1 MALFLSGFFQVIEE
15 GPEAS
20 EEYYRKWVD
29 TVKAVVPEERLLVFD
44 VKQVWQ
50 IQTQFRF
57 SGARFGTGIANMSK
71 TDKNLNPDLLTK

>member
-50 IQTQFRF
+50 IRDVTILVF
-57 SGARFGTGIANMSK
+57 
-71 TDKNLNPDLLTK
+71 LEPDQEPESLIVCQKRIKI